1 MNLPKT
7 KDELYGTYIL
17 KNDLVL
23 LCKEYNL
30 PTSGSKEN
38 LLEYLSNYIENKPVK
53 KQNIKLK
60 AGNNDFEPLL
70 DKIIDTNYS
79 NNEIHRAFF
88 LKTIGNNFK
97 FNVKFMNWM
106 NEKKGKKS
114 YKDAIE
120 IYNKILLDKK
130 SGKKTEI
137 GKQFEYNQYTRDF
150 FTNNPKLNKGDCIK
164 CWNYK
169 KNQIGN
175 HKYENDDLKI
185 LEKSNP
191 ENLKENIYKIH
202 TTELGIIRIKNNLG
216 LETNDVID
224 WCKNEIMKSNEYY
237 KAGKNWYVSG
247 NGFTITINGY
257 NFCIITAKK
266 IN

>member
-7 KDELYGTYIL
+7 KEELYGTYIL

-30 PTSGSKEN
+30 PISGSKEN
-38 LLEYLSNYIENKPVK
+38 LLENLSNYIENKPVN
-53 KQNIKLK
+53 KQKIKLR
-60 AGNNDFEPLL
+60 AGNNNFEPSL
-70 DKIIDTNYS
+70 DKIIDIDYS

-106 NEKKGKKS
+106 NENKGKRT

-120 IYNKILLDKK
+120 IYSRILLDKK

-150 FTNNPKLNKGDCIK
+150 FTNNPKLSKKECIK
-164 CWNYK
+164 YWNYK
-169 KNQIGN
+169 KNKIVN

-185 LEKSNP
+185 LENNSS

-202 TTELGIIRIKNNLG
+202 TTELGILRIKNNLK
-216 LETNDVID
+216 LKTNDVLD

-237 KAGKNWYVSG
+237 KKGKNWYVCG
-247 NGFTITINGY
+247 NEFIITINGY
-257 NFCIITAKK
+257 NFCIITAHKK
-266 IN
+266 